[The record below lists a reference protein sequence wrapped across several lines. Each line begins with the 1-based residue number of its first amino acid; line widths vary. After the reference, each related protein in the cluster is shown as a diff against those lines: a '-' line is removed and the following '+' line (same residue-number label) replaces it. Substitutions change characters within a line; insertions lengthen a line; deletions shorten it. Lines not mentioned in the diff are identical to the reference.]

1 MYFCFAHNYP
11 HAASL
16 YVDLDG
22 GSVWV
27 DRDSY
32 DKIGIFVSERRKFQR
47 LIEVNQRSELRFM

>member
-22 GSVWV
+22 GSERM
-27 DRDSY
+27 DRDSD
-32 DKIGIFVSERRKFQR
+32 DKIGIFVCKRRKFQ
-47 LIEVNQRSELRFM
+47 

>member
-22 GSVWV
+22 DSMWV
-27 DRDSY
+27 DRDS
-32 DKIGIFVSERRKFQR
+32 DGKIGIFVSERRKFQ
-47 LIEVNQRSELRFM
+47 